1 MAHVCVLSTLTY
13 ATIIHCQKLTFL
25 LHLTYICMYCFL
37 CDPLHKCSNLE
48 WLLIAP
54 SFALLSVDM
63 YITYLAA
70 LS

>member
-1 MAHVCVLSTLTY
+1 MYLSDYNTLPEINFSFTSNIHV
-13 ATIIHCQKLTFL
+13 
-25 LHLTYICMYCFL
+25 YCFL

-48 WLLIAP
+48 WLLIAL